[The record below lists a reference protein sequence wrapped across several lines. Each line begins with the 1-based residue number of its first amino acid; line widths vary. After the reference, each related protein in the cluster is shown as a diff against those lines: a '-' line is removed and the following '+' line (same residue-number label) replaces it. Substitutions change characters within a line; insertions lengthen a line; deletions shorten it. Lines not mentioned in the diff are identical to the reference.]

1 MIGGNKKR
9 KLDVWNN
16 ITIITF
22 IILLV
27 FLIYPLFNILK
38 SSFLG
43 ANSGKLGIENYLYFF
58 KTKYYFTS
66 LLNSLFVC
74 TLATIFATLLGV
86 PMAYLITRYNIPAK
100 GLFYILI
107 IISLLAPPFIG
118 AYSWII
124 LLGNNGIIV
133 RFLKDFGIN
142 IPSIYGWRGI
152 VLVFTLQFYPH
163 IFLYVQGALNTI
175 DESLEEAAESL
186 GVSKFKRLATIT
198 FPLILPTILAG
209 ALVVFLSAFADFG
222 TPMLIG
228 QGYNVIPVMAYNEF
242 INEMGGNAA
251 VASTLSV
258 IMIVVSSLL
267 LLVQRSAIAKNNYTM
282 SFMRPP
288 KTKVIKGAKRFFATL
303 FCAIVV
309 FISILPQVI
318 VVVSSF
324 LETKGPIFYPRFSL
338 INYKTIMFKVP
349 RSIFNTFAYSLIA
362 IIIMVL
368 GGMLISYILVRK
380 KSKITALL
388 DIFIMLP
395 YVIPGT
401 VLGIALIISFNK
413 KPLILT
419 GTWIILVISFVL
431 RKLPY
436 TVRSSVAILHQM
448 DKSVEEASINLG
460 VPPLK
465 TFFKITAPIIASGVA
480 SGSVISWITTINEI
494 SSTIVLYS
502 GFTATITV
510 AVYSEVFASNFGT
523 GAALASILTFAT
535 VISLVIVQKLSGDK
549 GIKL

>member
-1 MIGGNKKR
+1 MIGKNKKG

-27 FLIYPLFNILK
+27 FLVYPLFNILK

-43 ANSGKLGIENYLYFF
+43 ANSGKLGMENYLYFF
-58 KTKYYFTS
+58 KTKYYFNS

-86 PMAYLITRYNIPAK
+86 PMAYLMTRYNIPAK

-118 AYSWII
+118 AYSWIT

-133 RFLKDFGIN
+133 RFLKQLGIN

-186 GVSKFKRLATIT
+186 GVSRFKRLTTIT

-228 QGYNVIPVMAYNEF
+228 QGFNVIPVMAYNEF

-288 KTKVIKGAKRFFATL
+288 KPKVIKGAKRFFATL

-324 LETKGPIFYPRFSL
+324 LETKGPIFYPKFSL
-338 INYKTIMFKVP
+338 NNYKTIMFKVP

-535 VISLVIVQKLSGDK
+535 VISLVVVQKLSGDK
-549 GIKL
+549 GIKM